1 MLSRRGRA
9 TLTRMGTPDVSGFR
23 RTLLRWGRLN
33 RRAFPWREE
42 TDPFNIL
49 VAEVLL
55 QRSRG
60 RTVAVVY
67 EILLKRWPTA
77 EALAAARVGSIEK
90 VIYPLGLTS
99 RAKTLKAMASAVVAR
114 GGVPSTL
121 EALMELP
128 GVGRYAASA
137 TAALAFGRHVPTV
150 DGVTAR
156 VYRRYFGLP
165 SEVPASDDPDL
176 WEVVARVTP
185 KRSVRE
191 WNWAVLDLA
200 AAICLPKRPR
210 CPDCPLKDGCAHGRL
225 VVPHR

>member
-1 MLSRRGRA
+1 MAG
-9 TLTRMGTPDVSGFR
+9 
-23 RTLLRWGRLN
+23 
-33 RRAFPWREE
+33 
-42 TDPFNIL
+42 
-49 VAEVLL
+49 
-55 QRSRG
+55 
-60 RTVAVVY
+60 VY
-67 EILLKRWPTA
+67 ETLLKRWPTA
-77 EALAAARVGSIEK
+77 EALATARVGSIEK

-114 GGVPSTL
+114 GGVPSTV

-137 TAALAFGRHVPTV
+137 TAALAFGRQVSTV

-165 SEVPASDDPDL
+165 SEVPASEDLDL

-191 WNWAVLDLA
+191 WNWAALDLA

-210 CPDCPLKDGCAHGRL
+210 CADCPLRAGCTHGRL
-225 VVPHR
+225 VTPQR

>member
-1 MLSRRGRA
+1 MSG
-9 TLTRMGTPDVSGFR
+9 PDVSGFR
-23 RTLLRWGRLN
+23 RTLLRWGRQH
-33 RRAFPWREE
+33 RRSFPWRQE
-42 TDPFNIL
+42 TDPFKIL

-60 RTVAVVY
+60 RTVAGVY
-67 EILLKRWPTA
+67 ETLLKRWPTA
-77 EALAAARVGSIEK
+77 EALATARVGSIEK

-114 GGVPSTL
+114 GGVPSTV

-137 TAALAFGRHVPTV
+137 TAALAFGRQVSTV

-165 SEVPASDDPDL
+165 SEVPASEDLDL

-191 WNWAVLDLA
+191 WNWAALDLA

-210 CPDCPLKDGCAHGRL
+210 CADCPLRAGCTHGRL
-225 VVPHR
+225 VTPQR